1 MNILGVNAFHGD
13 ASVAVFADGRLDSAM
28 EEERFSRLKHQAGF
42 PSRSALEGLRHAGVN
57 AADLEHLA
65 ISRDPS
71 AHLHKKLM
79 FALSQG
85 PRLATVRDRLT
96 NVSKLRDVK
105 SLLAEALGVGE
116 SDLRAT
122 VHRVEHHRAHM
133 ASSFFVS
140 PFERAALLSIDGFGD
155 FVSTMWGR
163 GCGNKIDVEN
173 WVEFPHSMG
182 ILYTA
187 ITQYLGFSKYGD
199 EFKVMGLAPY
209 GEPEYLERL
218 RQLVRVKANGGFEL
232 ELSYFV
238 HHSEGVNMTWEAGSP
253 SIGDVFSPKLEREFG
268 RRRVAGE
275 PLEARHHNMAASL
288 QALLEEVVL
297 GLITTIA
304 NKTGLKDLCLA
315 GGVALNCTMNG
326 KILSETPFE
335 RVYIQ
340 PASYDGGTSL
350 GAGLYVKHQILGA
363 PRDFVMDHTY
373 WGLEY
378 SREACRAA
386 LDAHGLSY
394 RELEDDALAE
404 SAADLIASGNILGWY
419 QGRFEWG
426 PRALG
431 NRSIVCDSRNP
442 SMKAHLN
449 SRIKHREAFRPFAP
463 SVLEE
468 RAGDWFAMSEPS
480 PFMLMTCQVRPDQQA
495 RVPAITHVD
504 GTARQQTVS
513 RSTNPKYWNLIHAF
527 ERKTGVPV
535 VLNTSFNENE
545 PVVNTPEEGVA
556 CFLRNDMDVLALGP
570 FLVQKERRE
579 NRADHHAAVR

>member
-1 MNILGVNAFHGD
+1 MHILGVNAFHGD
-13 ASVAVFADGRLDSAM
+13 ASVSLFVDGQLSSAM
-28 EEERFSRLKHQAGF
+28 EEERFTRLKHQAGF
-42 PSRSALEGLRHAGVN
+42 PSVSSRRALAYAGLSAG
-57 AADLEHLA
+57 DLDHIA
-65 ISRDPS
+65 ISRDPN

-85 PRLATVRDRLT
+85 PRFATVRDRLT
-96 NVSKLRDVK
+96 NVSKLRDIK
-105 SLLAEALGVGE
+105 ALLADALSVNE
-116 SDLRAT
+116 SDIRAQI
-122 VHRVEHHRAHM
+122 HRVEHHRAHM

-155 FVSTMWGR
+155 FVSTMWGK
-163 GCGNKIDVEN
+163 GCGNKIDPEN

-182 ILYTA
+182 IVYTA
-187 ITQYLGFSKYGD
+187 ITQYLGFAMYGD

-209 GEPEYLERL
+209 GQPEYLDRL
-218 RQLVRVKANGGFEL
+218 RQIVRVKPNGAFEL
-232 ELSYFV
+232 DLSYFV
-238 HHSEGVNMTWEAGSP
+238 HHSEGVNMTWESGSP
-253 SIGDVFSPKLEREFG
+253 TIGDVFSGKLEREFG
-268 RRRVAGE
+268 HRRRAGE
-275 PLEARHHNMAASL
+275 ALEARHYNLAASL

-297 GLITTIA
+297 GLIRKIGE
-304 NKTGLKDLCLA
+304 KTGLKDLCVA

-340 PASYDGGTSL
+340 PASYDAGTSL
-350 GAGLYVKHQILGA
+350 GAALYVKHQIFGA

-373 WGLEY
+373 WGLDY
-378 SREACRAA
+378 SREECRAA
-386 LDAHGLSY
+386 LDAQQLSY
-394 RELEDDALAE
+394 RELPDEALADA
-404 SAADLIASGNILGWY
+404 SADLIANGNILGWY

-431 NRSIVCDSRNP
+431 NRSIVCDPRNP
-442 SMKAHLN
+442 SMKEHLN
-449 SRIKHREAFRPFAP
+449 SRIKHREGFRPFAP

-468 RAGDWFAMSEPS
+468 RAGDWFEMADPS
-480 PFMLMTCQVRPDQQA
+480 PFMLMTCQVKREQQS

-513 RSTNPKYWNLIHAF
+513 KSTNPRYWGLIHAF

-545 PVVNTPEEGVA
+545 PVVNTPEEAVA

-570 FLVQKERRE
+570 FLVQK
-579 NRADHHAAVR
+579 AQAK

>member
-1 MNILGVNAFHGD
+1 MNILGLNAYHGD
-13 ASVAVFADGRLDSAM
+13 ASVALVADGKLAVAM

-42 PSRSALEGLRHAGVN
+42 PALSARAALAYAGLSG
-57 AADLEHLA
+57 ADLDHIA

-71 AHLHKKLM
+71 AHVHRKLL
-79 FALSQG
+79 FAISQG
-85 PRLATVRDRLT
+85 PSLSTIRDRLS
-96 NVSKLRDVK
+96 NVSKIRDVK
-105 SLLAEALGVGE
+105 TVLAEALLVDE
-116 SDLRAT
+116 ST
-122 VHRVEHHRAHM
+122 IPGQVHRVEHHRAHM

-155 FVSTMWGR
+155 FVSTMWGK
-163 GCGNKIDVEN
+163 GCGNKIDVTG

-182 ILYTA
+182 VLYTA
-187 ITQYLGFSKYGD
+187 ITQYLGFPKYGD

-209 GEPEYLERL
+209 GEPEYLEQMRK
-218 RQLVRVKANGGFEL
+218 LVRTSKKGGFEL
-232 ELSYFV
+232 DLSYFV
-238 HHSEGVNMTWEAGSP
+238 HHSEGVHMTWESGSP
-253 SIGDVFSPKLEREFG
+253 TIGDVFSRKLEQEFG
-268 RRRVAGE
+268 PRRQPGE
-275 PLEARHHNMAASL
+275 PMGQQHHNIAASL

-297 GLITTIA
+297 GLLRQLADT
-304 NKTGLKDLCLA
+304 TGLKDLCLA

-340 PASYDGGTSL
+340 PASYDAGTSL
-350 GAGLYVKHQILGA
+350 GAALYVKHQTLGA

-373 WGLEY
+373 WGLDY
-378 SREACRAA
+378 SREACKAA
-386 LDAHGLSY
+386 LDARGLTY
-394 RELEDDALAE
+394 RELPDDALADA
-404 SAADLIASGNILGWY
+404 AADAITTGQILGWY

-431 NRSIVCDSRNP
+431 NRSIVCDPRQA
-442 SMKAHLN
+442 SMKDHLN
-449 SRIKHREAFRPFAP
+449 HRIKHREGFRPFAP

-468 RAGDWFAMSEPS
+468 RAADWFDMKGAS
-480 PFMLMTCQVRPDQQA
+480 PFMLMTCQVKKDQQS

-513 RSTNPKYWNLIHAF
+513 KATNPKYWSLIHAF
-527 ERKTGVPV
+527 ERKTGVPI

-545 PVVNTPEEGVA
+545 PVVNTPEEGVS

-570 FLVQKERRE
+570 FLVTKT
-579 NRADHHAAVR
+579 

>member
-1 MNILGVNAFHGD
+1 MHILGLNAFHGD
-13 ASVAVFADGRLDSAM
+13 ASVALFTGGQLSSAM

-42 PSRSALEGLRHAGVN
+42 PALSARHALTYAGLP
-57 AADLEHLA
+57 AGELDHIA

-71 AHLHKKLM
+71 AHIHKKLL
-79 FALSQG
+79 FDLSQG
-85 PRLATVRDRLT
+85 PRLAVIRDRLT
-96 NVSKLRDVK
+96 NVSKVRDVK
-105 SLLAEALGVGE
+105 SLLAEALGVE
-116 SDLRAT
+116 EAAIRAQ

-163 GCGNKIDVEN
+163 GCGNKIEVDD

-187 ITQYLGFSKYGD
+187 ITQYLGFPKYGD

-209 GEPEYLERL
+209 GEPEYLDRL
-218 RQLVRVKANGGFEL
+218 RKLVRVKPNGGFDL
-232 ELSYFV
+232 DLSYFV
-238 HHSEGVNMTWEAGSP
+238 HHSEGVNMTWESGAP
-253 SIGDVFSPKLEREFG
+253 TIGDVFSSKLEREFG
-268 RRRVAGE
+268 RRRQPSE
-275 PLEARHHNMAASL
+275 PLEARHHNLAASL
-288 QALLEEVVL
+288 QALLEEIVL
-297 GLITTIA
+297 GLLRVVA
-304 NKTGLKDLCLA
+304 KKTGLTDVCLA

-340 PASYDGGTSL
+340 PASYDAGTSL
-350 GAGLYVKHQILGA
+350 GAALYVKHQIFGA

-373 WGLEY
+373 WGLDY
-378 SREACRAA
+378 PPEACRAA
-386 LDAHGLSY
+386 LDAKGLSY
-394 RELEDDALAE
+394 RELDDDAMADA
-404 SAADLIASGNILGWY
+404 AADVIARGNILGWY

-431 NRSIVCDSRNP
+431 NRSIVCDPRNA
-442 SMKAHLN
+442 SMKEILN
-449 SRIKHREAFRPFAP
+449 SRIKHREGFRPFAP

-468 RAGDWFAMSEPS
+468 RAADWFEMPGPS
-480 PFMLMTCQVRPDQQA
+480 PFMLMTCQVKHDQQA

-513 RSTNPKYWNLIHAF
+513 KATNPKYWGLIHAF
-527 ERKTGVPV
+527 EKKTGVPV

-545 PVVNTPEEGVA
+545 PVVNTPEEGIS
-556 CFLRNDMDVLALGP
+556 CFLRNDMDALVLGRY
-570 FLVQKERRE
+570 LVQSKC
-579 NRADHHAAVR
+579 

>member
-1 MNILGVNAFHGD
+1 MNILGLNAFHGD
-13 ASVAVFADGRLDSAM
+13 ASVALFSGGQLAVAM

-42 PSRSALEGLRHAGVN
+42 PGLSARQALHYSGLSGG
-57 AADLEHLA
+57 DLDHIA

-71 AHLHKKLM
+71 AHIHKKLM

-85 PRLATVRDRLT
+85 PRLAVVRDRLT
-96 NVSKLRDVK
+96 NVSKIRDVK
-105 SLLAEALGVGE
+105 SLLAESLGVDE
-116 SDLRAT
+116 ASIKAP
-122 VHRVEHHRAHM
+122 VHKVEHHRAHM

-163 GCGNKIDVEN
+163 GCGNKIEAED

-187 ITQYLGFSKYGD
+187 ITQYLGFPKYGD

-209 GEPEYLERL
+209 GEPEYLDRL
-218 RQLVRVKANGGFEL
+218 RKLVRVKPTGGFEL
-232 ELSYFV
+232 DLSYFV
-238 HHSEGVNMTWEAGSP
+238 HHSEGVNMMWESGAP
-253 SIGDVFSPKLEREFG
+253 TIGDVFSSKLEREFG
-268 RRRVAGE
+268 RRRQPGE
-275 PLEARHHNMAASL
+275 GLEARHHNLAASL

-297 GLITTIA
+297 GLLRIVA
-304 NKTGLKDLCLA
+304 AKTKLTDVCLA

-326 KILSETPFE
+326 KILSETPFT

-340 PASYDGGTSL
+340 PAAYDAGTSL
-350 GAGLYVKHQILGA
+350 GAALYVKHQTFGA

-373 WGLEY
+373 WGLDY
-378 SREACRAA
+378 SRDACRAA
-386 LDAHGLSY
+386 LDARGLTY
-394 RELEDDALAE
+394 RELDDPALADA
-404 SAADLIASGNILGWY
+404 AADLVAKGNILGWY

-431 NRSIVCDSRNP
+431 NRSIVCDPRNE
-442 SMKAHLN
+442 SMKDHLN
-449 SRIKHREAFRPFAP
+449 SRIKHREGFRPFAP

-468 RAGDWFAMSEPS
+468 RAGDWFEMADAS
-480 PFMLMTCQVRPDQQA
+480 PFMLMTCQVKRAQQA

-513 RSTNPKYWNLIHAF
+513 KATNPKYWGLIHAF
-527 ERKTGVPV
+527 EQKTGVPV

-545 PVVNTPEEGVA
+545 PVVNTPEEGIS

-570 FLVQKERRE
+570 FLVTKH
-579 NRADHHAAVR
+579 NA

>member
-1 MNILGVNAFHGD
+1 MNIFGLNAFHGD
-13 ASVAVFADGRLDSAM
+13 ASVALFSGGRLSVAM

-42 PSRSALEGLRHAGVN
+42 PGLSAREALHYAGVS
-57 AADLEHLA
+57 AGDLDHIA

-71 AHLHKKLM
+71 AHIHKKLM

-85 PRLATVRDRLT
+85 PRLAVVRDRLT
-96 NVSKLRDVK
+96 NVSKIRDVK
-105 SLLAEALGVGE
+105 GLLAESLGVDE
-116 SDLRAT
+116 AAIRAQ

-163 GCGNKIDVEN
+163 GCGNKIEAED

-187 ITQYLGFSKYGD
+187 ITQYLGFPKYGD

-209 GEPEYLERL
+209 GEPEYLDRL
-218 RQLVRVKANGGFEL
+218 RKLVRVKPNGGFEL
-232 ELSYFV
+232 DLSYFV
-238 HHSEGVNMTWEAGSP
+238 HHSEGVNMTWESGAP
-253 SIGDVFSPKLEREFG
+253 TLGDVFSGKLEREFG
-268 RRRVAGE
+268 RRRQAGE
-275 PLEARHHNMAASL
+275 PLEARHHNLAASL

-297 GLITTIA
+297 GLLRIVA
-304 NKTGLKDLCLA
+304 AKTKLTDVCLA

-340 PASYDGGTSL
+340 PASYDAGTSL
-350 GAGLYVKHQILGA
+350 GAALYVKHQTFGA

-373 WGLEY
+373 WGLDY
-378 SREACRAA
+378 SREACRTA
-386 LDAHGLSY
+386 LDAKGLAY
-394 RELEDDALAE
+394 RELDDQALAE
-404 SAADLIASGNILGWY
+404 AAADLVAQGNILGWY

-431 NRSIVCDSRNP
+431 NRSIVCDPRNA
-442 SMKAHLN
+442 SMKEHLN
-449 SRIKHREAFRPFAP
+449 SRIKHREGFRPFAP

-468 RAGDWFAMSEPS
+468 KAGDWFEMAGSS
-480 PFMLMTCQVRPDQQA
+480 PFMLMTCQVKQQQQS

-513 RSTNPKYWNLIHAF
+513 KATNPRYWGLIHAF
-527 ERKTGVPV
+527 EKKTGVPV

-545 PVVNTPEEGVA
+545 PVVNTPEEGIS
-556 CFLRNDMDVLALGP
+556 CFMRNDMDVLALGP
-570 FLVQKERRE
+570 FLVEK
-579 NRADHHAAVR
+579 AATNYRP

>member
-1 MNILGVNAFHGD
+1 MNILGLNAYHGD
-13 ASVAVFADGRLDSAM
+13 ASVALFTDGHLASAM

-42 PSRSALEGLRHAGVN
+42 PALSAMHALRDACVSGHEL
-57 AADLEHLA
+57 DHIA

-71 AHLHKKLM
+71 AHIHKKLM

-96 NVSKLRDVK
+96 NVSKLGDIK
-105 SLLAEALGVGE
+105 SVLAASIGVEEAE
-116 SDLRAT
+116 IRAQ

-155 FVSTMWGR
+155 FVSTMWGQ
-163 GCGNKIDVEN
+163 GCGNKIDAAD

-182 ILYTA
+182 LLYTA
-187 ITQYLGFSKYGD
+187 ITQYLGFPKYGD

-209 GEPEYLERL
+209 GEPEYLDRL
-218 RQLVRVKANGGFEL
+218 RQLVRVKPNGGFEL
-232 ELSYFV
+232 DLSYFL
-238 HHSEGVNMTWEAGSP
+238 HHSEGVNMTWESGSP

-268 RRRVAGE
+268 RRRRPDE
-275 PLEARHHNMAASL
+275 QLDSRHHNMAASL

-297 GLITTIA
+297 GLLRKIA
-304 NKTGLKDLCLA
+304 DKTGQKNLCLA

-340 PASYDGGTSL
+340 PASYDAGTSL
-350 GAGLYVKHQILGA
+350 GAALYVKHQILGA
-363 PRDFVMDHTY
+363 PRDFTMEHTY

-378 SREACRAA
+378 SREACLSA
-386 LDAHGLSY
+386 LTAHGLPY
-394 RELEDDALAE
+394 RELCDEALADA
-404 SAADLIASGNILGWY
+404 AADLITKGNIVGWY

-431 NRSIVCDSRNP
+431 NRSILCDPRNA
-442 SMKAHLN
+442 SMKDHLN
-449 SRIKHREAFRPFAP
+449 RRIKHREGFRPFAP

-468 RAGDWFAMSEPS
+468 RAGDWFEMAEAS
-480 PFMLMTCQVRPDQQA
+480 PFMLMTCQVRREQQA
-495 RVPAITHVD
+495 QVPAITHVD

-513 RSTNPKYWNLIHAF
+513 KSTNPKYWGLIHAF

-545 PVVNTPEEGVA
+545 PVVNTPEEGVS
-556 CFLRNDMDVLALGP
+556 CYLRNDMDVLALGP
-570 FLVQKERRE
+570 FLVEK
-579 NRADHHAAVR
+579 NRA